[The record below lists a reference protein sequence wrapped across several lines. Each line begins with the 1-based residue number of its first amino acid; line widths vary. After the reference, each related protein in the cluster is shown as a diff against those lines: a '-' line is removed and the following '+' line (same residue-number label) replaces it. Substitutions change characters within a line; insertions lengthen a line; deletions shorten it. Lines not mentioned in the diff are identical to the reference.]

1 LHAFDVDLAAVAAQQ
16 RRDPPPSQGSGRQ
29 FQNPNLRS
37 TDYSDSADYERFTAR
52 SFTDFPVQG
61 PEQKVPS
68 IAHLICGICAI
79 CGFLVRGLS
88 RSTDYSDS
96 ADYERFAARSLTDFP
111 VQGPE
116 QKVPSIVHLTGVIC
130 AISGSLVWG
139 LSNGS
144 HNAGVVRS
152 VQDLLIQFERAG
164 SLARK
169 QVKSRTC

>member
-1 LHAFDVDLAAVAAQQ
+1 MRSGRYPLQHPFLFLAHLQAGFTPDSLHAFDVDLAAVAAQQ

-29 FQNPNLRS
+29 FQNPNL
-37 TDYSDSADYERFTAR
+37 
-52 SFTDFPVQG
+52 
-61 PEQKVPS
+61 
-68 IAHLICGICAI
+68 
-79 CGFLVRGLS
+79 